1 MTSPGGPEPF
11 GESDLAIVIAGY
23 RDDALRVARR
33 LVRSDAEAEDLT
45 QTAML
50 NVLRRAEFIE
60 DSTHIKAYLLTTVRN
75 LWRNQLRQQGHR
87 RFVGS
92 DSAESLAAPEP
103 GPEELALTVLDAS
116 LARIALGSLSHTS
129 REVLLLRYVEG
140 LGFVELAERLGV
152 TPVAA
157 RQRAHRAREELIGAC
172 IEQTAHSTVGKCAAV
187 RSRLGRYLRGRLSAK
202 ARHQIRRHIE
212 SCRSCSECLAQLVD
226 LYGPFLARSEST
238 DET

>member
-11 GESDLAIVIAGY
+11 GESDLAIVIAGH
-23 RDDALRVARR
+23 REDALRVARR

-60 DSTHIKAYLLTTVRN
+60 DSTHVKAYLLTTVRN

-92 DSAESLAAPEP
+92 DSAELLASPEA
-103 GPEELALTVLDAS
+103 GPEEQALTVLDAS
-116 LARIALGSLSHTS
+116 LARTALDALSQTS

-140 LGFVELAERLGV
+140 LGFVELAERLAV
-152 TPVAA
+152 SPVAA
-157 RQRAHRAREELIGAC
+157 RQRAHRAREELISAC
-172 IEQTAHSTVGKCAAV
+172 IELTAHSAADRCSSV

-202 ARHQIRRHIE
+202 ARVEIRRHIDC
-212 SCRSCSECLAQLVD
+212 CRSCRECLTQLLD
-226 LYGPFLARSEST
+226 LYGPLLTPSESSH
-238 DET
+238 ET